1 MGAGC
6 CSLGTGN
13 PPQPDRCPSAPPHPS
28 VASPPRFG
36 DLCTTPGLLWAM
48 GPSCAWCCPVR
59 WLGSIT
65 LCDENDTV
73 FLFPDPLVFVGSTE
87 LSCPHGC
94 REGSVGARVPWA
106 AHLSGHQGH
115 RNCCPLP
122 GCCDAWRGL
131 VAVGAPSW
139 FHLPRAGLAPKA
151 ASWAQE
157 SVPLVFTGASLSG
170 LMLQGAGFC
179 SACTSPLFLLYPV

>member
-13 PPQPDRCPSAPPHPS
+13 PSQPDRCPSAPPHPS

-48 GPSCAWCCPVR
+48 GPSCVWCCPVR

-73 FLFPDPLVFVGSTE
+73 FLFPDPLVFVGSTGS
-87 LSCPHGC
+87 SCPHGC
-94 REGSVGARVPWA
+94 REGSGGVRVPWA
-106 AHLSGHQGH
+106 AISLGIRATGIAVHCQAAVMPGEGWWLWEPPAGFTCPALALLPRLLPGH
-115 RNCCPLP
+115 RNSATDVDRGQSVWACAA
-122 GCCDAWRGL
+122 GCW
-131 VAVGAPSW
+131 V
-139 FHLPRAGLAPKA
+139 
-151 ASWAQE
+151 
-157 SVPLVFTGASLSG
+157 
-170 LMLQGAGFC
+170 
-179 SACTSPLFLLYPV
+179 LLCLHK